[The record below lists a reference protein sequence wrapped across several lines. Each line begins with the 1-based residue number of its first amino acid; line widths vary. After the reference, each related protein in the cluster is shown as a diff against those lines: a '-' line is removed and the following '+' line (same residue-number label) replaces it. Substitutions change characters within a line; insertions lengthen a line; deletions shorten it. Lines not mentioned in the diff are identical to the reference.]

1 MRPSYESKPPLGQS
15 SNTAEMLPK
24 AADANRRKRRRR
36 PCIQSSRKRGSTG
49 SDSHGRRTV
58 WRPPRRLMP
67 FGRNISKPRAC
78 RQIENFVQTFPTI
91 GLLFMQTQEYGL
103 APISLSQALGGQ
115 SNLLNSTWCSF
126 FSIPFQCKCVVY
138 FASNTLIR
146 QTSLV
151 LAPGGGTM
159 LLRPLVLVN
168 SLPDAMALPCHRL
181 LARRGV
187 GGGQVQILFRAR
199 QDRKPDSLGCCCLL
213 CCRFSDQ
220 SPFAYTTFA
229 YFAA

>member
-1 MRPSYESKPPLGQS
+1 
-15 SNTAEMLPK
+15 MLPK
-24 AADANRRKRRRR
+24 AADTNRSKRRRR

-49 SDSHGRRTV
+49 SDSHGRRPV

-78 RQIENFVQTFPTI
+78 RQIENFVQTFPII
-91 GLLFMQTQEYGL
+91 GLLFKQTQEYGL

-115 SNLLNSTWCSF
+115 SSLLNSTWCSF

-151 LAPGGGTM
+151 LAPGGGIM

-181 LARRGV
+181 LARLDV
-187 GGGQVQILFRAR
+187 GGGARCKFCFVRDRIENQIPLAAAACCAAGSVTKVPSHTRLSHTLPH
-199 QDRKPDSLGCCCLL
+199 DHSLVI
-213 CCRFSDQ
+213 
-220 SPFAYTTFA
+220 
-229 YFAA
+229 

>member
-1 MRPSYESKPPLGQS
+1 
-15 SNTAEMLPK
+15 
-24 AADANRRKRRRR
+24 
-36 PCIQSSRKRGSTG
+36 
-49 SDSHGRRTV
+49 
-58 WRPPRRLMP
+58 MP

-78 RQIENFVQTFPTI
+78 RQIENLVQTFPII
-91 GLLFMQTQEYGL
+91 GLLFKQTQEYGL
-103 APISLSQALGGQ
+103 APISLFQTLGGQ

-151 LAPGGGTM
+151 LAPGGGIM
-159 LLRPLVLVN
+159 LFRPLVLVN

-181 LARRGV
+181 LARLDV
-187 GGGQVQILFRAR
+187 GGGQVQILFCAR
-199 QDRKPDSLGCCCLL
+199 HDRKANSLGCCCLL
-213 CCRFSDQ
+213 CCRLGDQ
-220 SPFAYTTFA
+220 SPFTYMTFA